1 MAHSLMPHIREHG
14 FQLNDDCVE
23 APGLIQ
29 IIPFPEASELTDKS
43 EVSITVADTDGGG
56 GCFLVSTWDMV
67 DQIIDQ
73 IEIAAIKAF
82 GDRASVPSTPRLLT

>member
-1 MAHSLMPHIREHG
+1 MPHIREHR

-23 APGLIQ
+23 APGIIQ
-29 IIPFPEASELTDKS
+29 IIPFPETSGLTDES
-43 EVSITVADTDGGG
+43 HVSITVVDTDGGCG
-56 GCFLVSTWDMV
+56 SFLASSWDMA

-82 GDRASVPSTPRLLT
+82 GDRPSVPSAPYLLT